1 MDNSNDLIILNYLIH
16 SNYLD
21 SAKAFNRQLMNNA
34 ASVVDTPTA
43 TTTSLSAINLTK
55 GMDNDGDQ
63 SMSTKHDVG
72 QSSEERGEEEEEED
86 DENEDIDVSNS
97 LTSSRKDNVSPPTR
111 ATRKDVNSST
121 VDQIEEEDHP
131 SSLMSSKVARETSC
145 RRGEV
150 LLLAIEL

>member
-1 MDNSNDLIILNYLIH
+1 MDNSTNLIILNYLIH

-34 ASVVDTPTA
+34 SNVVDTPTA

-72 QSSEERGEEEEEED
+72 QSSEEHGEEEEEED

-97 LTSSRKDNVSPPTR
+97 LTLSRKDNVSPSTR

-145 RRGEV
+145 RRGEA